1 MQYNDYKEKGD
12 YMLLNELLN
21 IKYPIIGGA
30 MANIGTASF
39 AAAVSN
45 AGGLGIIASG
55 AMNAEQVRFEIK
67 KCKELTK
74 HPFGVNIMLMNPH
87 TKEIVDVICEEHVQ
101 VVTTGAGNPG
111 AYVEQLHS
119 AGIKVFPVIAS
130 VALAKR
136 LERYHVDAFIAEG
149 TESGGHVGEATTMA
163 LVPQVVKAVSVPVIA
178 AGGIASGKQL
188 NAALALGAVGVQIGT
203 CLLVS
208 DECPI
213 HENYKDAVIKCRDS
227 DTVVT
232 GRSVGA
238 PVRIYKN
245 KMTRMYLDLEK
256 QGAKLEE
263 LENLTLGGLKKA
275 VFEGDID
282 YGSVM
287 MGQVAGLIDKKAK
300 VTDIL
305 TNLVQEAK
313 KEKEELIQKINAL

>member
-1 MQYNDYKEKGD
+1 
-12 YMLLNELLN
+12 MLLSQMLK

-30 MANIGTASF
+30 MANIGTSSF

-55 AMNAEQVRFEIK
+55 AMRAEEVRAEIK
-67 KCKELTK
+67 KCKELTDK
-74 HPFGVNIMLMNPH
+74 PFGVNIMLMNPEA
-87 TKEIVDVICEEHVQ
+87 KEIVNVICEEYVP

-111 AYVEQLHS
+111 AYVEQLHA
-119 AGIKVFPVIAS
+119 AGILVFPVIAS

-178 AGGIASGKQL
+178 AGGIASGSQL
-188 NAALALGAVGVQIGT
+188 NAAFALGAVGIQVGT

-208 DECPI
+208 DECPV
-213 HENYKDAVIKCRDS
+213 HENYKNAVLKCRDS

-245 KMTRMYLDLEK
+245 KMTRAYLELEK
-256 QGAKLEE
+256 NGAKLED
-263 LENLTLGGLKKA
+263 LEHLTLGGLRRA
-275 VFEGDID
+275 VFDGDIEN
-282 YGSVM
+282 GSVM
-287 MGQVAGLIDKKAK
+287 MGQVAGLIEKRA
-300 VTDIL
+300 TIAEIFE
-305 TNLVQEAK
+305 TIIQEAK
-313 KEKEELIQKINAL
+313 EEKEKLTEKIDLL

>member
-1 MQYNDYKEKGD
+1 
-12 YMLLNELLN
+12 MLLSQMLK

-30 MANIGTASF
+30 MANIGTSSF

-55 AMNAEQVRFEIK
+55 AMRAEEVRAEIK
-67 KCKELTK
+67 KCKELTDK
-74 HPFGVNIMLMNPH
+74 PFGVNIMLMNPEA
-87 TKEIVDVICEEHVQ
+87 KEIVNVICEEYVP

-111 AYVEQLHS
+111 TYVEQLHA
-119 AGIKVFPVIAS
+119 AGILVFPVIAS

-178 AGGIASGKQL
+178 AGGIASGSQL
-188 NAALALGAVGVQIGT
+188 NAAFALGAVGIQVGT

-208 DECPI
+208 DECPV
-213 HENYKDAVIKCRDS
+213 HENYKNAVLKCRDS

-245 KMTRMYLDLEK
+245 KMTRAYLELEK
-256 QGAKLEE
+256 NGAKLED
-263 LENLTLGGLKKA
+263 LERLTLGGLRRA
-275 VFEGDID
+275 VFDGDIEN
-282 YGSVM
+282 GSVM
-287 MGQVAGLIDKKAK
+287 MGQVAGLIEKRA
-300 VTDIL
+300 TIAEIFE
-305 TNLVQEAK
+305 TIIQEAK
-313 KEKEELIQKINAL
+313 EEKEKLTEKIDLL

>member
-1 MQYNDYKEKGD
+1 
-12 YMLLNELLN
+12 MLLSQMLK

-30 MANIGTASF
+30 MANIGTSSF

-55 AMNAEQVRFEIK
+55 AMRAEEVRAEIK
-67 KCKELTK
+67 KCKELTDK
-74 HPFGVNIMLMNPH
+74 PFGVNIMLMN
-87 TKEIVDVICEEHVQ
+87 TEAKEIVNVICEEYVP

-111 AYVEQLHS
+111 AYVEQLHA
-119 AGIKVFPVIAS
+119 AGILVFPVIAS

-178 AGGIASGKQL
+178 AGGIASGSQL
-188 NAALALGAVGVQIGT
+188 NAAFALGAVGIQVGT

-208 DECPI
+208 DECPV
-213 HENYKDAVIKCRDS
+213 HENYKNAVLKCRDS

-245 KMTRMYLDLEK
+245 KMTRAYLELEK
-256 QGAKLEE
+256 NGAKLED
-263 LENLTLGGLKKA
+263 LERLTLGGLRRA
-275 VFEGDID
+275 VFDGDIEN
-282 YGSVM
+282 GSVM
-287 MGQVAGLIDKKAK
+287 MGQVAGLIEKRA
-300 VTDIL
+300 TIAEIFE
-305 TNLVQEAK
+305 TIIQEAK
-313 KEKEELIQKINAL
+313 EEKEKLTEKIDLL

>member
-1 MQYNDYKEKGD
+1 
-12 YMLLNELLN
+12 MLLNKMLN

-30 MANIGTASF
+30 MANICTAEF

-55 AMNAEQVRFEIK
+55 AMDEEAVRKEIRK
-67 KCKELTK
+67 AKLLTNK
-74 HPFGVNIMLMNPH
+74 PFGVNVMLMNP
-87 TKEIVDVICEEHVQ
+87 KASQIVDVICEEHVD

-111 AYVEQLHS
+111 SYVEKLHS
-119 AGIKVFPVIAS
+119 HNIKVFPVIAS

-136 LERYHVDAFIAEG
+136 LMRYNVDGFIAEG

-163 LVPQVVKAVSVPVIA
+163 LVPQVVKAVDVPVIA
-178 AGGIASGKQL
+178 AGGIASGAQM
-188 NAALALGAVGVQIGT
+188 NAALALGAIGVQVGT

-213 HENYKDAVIKCRDS
+213 HQNYKDAVIKCRDS

-245 KMTRMYLDLEK
+245 KMTRAYLELEK
-256 QGAKLEE
+256 NGASLEE
-263 LENLTLGGLKKA
+263 LEKLTLGGLKKA
-275 VFEGDID
+275 VFEGDIEN
-282 YGSVM
+282 GSAM
-287 MGQVAGLIDKKAK
+287 MGQVAGLVSKKASVK
-300 VTDIL
+300 EIL
-305 TNLVQEAK
+305 DTMVKEAQDEKLALIKKIDELVVE
-313 KEKEELIQKINAL
+313 